1 MKRDSFSDGGNFLWN
16 SRKDEGICSGAQI
29 VHHYY
34 VCKPLWKK
42 NRKRKKKRDKRD
54 GIIKQVFTPK
64 QSIAAAT
71 WNMGN

>member
-1 MKRDSFSDGGNFLWN
+1 MAGIFNGTGKR
-16 SRKDEGICSGAQI
+16 DEGICSGAQI

-34 VCKPLWKK
+34 VYITLEEKY
-42 NRKRKKKRDKRD
+42 RERERREEMV
-54 GIIKQVFTPK
+54 IKQVLL